1 LLCLLTDGSWAIGP
15 KFFDAVLDMAEPA
28 LVITRQNPS
37 VDPDAWVQVLP
48 LPCRLSVD
56 VPLPGF
62 TVADALRLRPGSVI
76 NSQWQIGTDVPLRLN
91 GELIAR
97 GEFEVVG
104 NHLAVRL
111 TELV

>member
-1 LLCLLTDGSWAIGP
+1 
-15 KFFDAVLDMAEPA
+15 MAEAAPA
-28 LVITRQNPS
+28 
-37 VDPDAWVQVLP
+37 VQVENSVENSRTIDP
-48 LPCRLSVD
+48 GAWGQVMTLPCRLTVGL
-56 VPLPGF
+56 PLPGF
-62 TVADALRLRPGSVI
+62 TVADALGLRPGSVI
-76 NSQWQIGTDVPLRLN
+76 NSHWHVGTDVPLRLN